1 MRFGFRFLFL
11 RFRHSPVEENRAGS
25 PSRIPSRIARSL
37 RLSAVLPRP
46 DPVVRVAA
54 PLDSVTRPK
63 QARSERTLQRLLDA
77 AEALIEETGTAE
89 VSIPEIVRRAG
100 SSVGGFYA
108 RFRDKNE
115 LLRALEERFFREQ
128 RARVERLTRP
138 ENWRETSVSEIVR
151 VYTGELVSVFRSR
164 RALIRAFVAR
174 AVHDLEFRGEAQR
187 FQREVSDRVS
197 AVLLARPGAIG
208 HPRPAL
214 AVPIAVAIVFG
225 AMVAGALLGDPRHP
239 FASLSE
245 EEAAEELAR
254 TFLGYLQVPFAP
266 LSGPTQEI
274 L

>member
-1 MRFGFRFLFL
+1 MFL
-11 RFRHSPVEENRAGS
+11 RFGGRARRSVCRRNR
-25 PSRIPSRIARSL
+25 RRFARSL
-37 RLSAVLPRP
+37 RLTTPLPTPDSGLRAAV
-46 DPVVRVAA
+46 
-54 PLDSVTRPK
+54 PLDSVARPK

-77 AEALIEETGTAE
+77 AEALIEETGTAD
-89 VSIPEIVRRAG
+89 VSIPEIALRAR

-128 RARVERLTRP
+128 RERLERLTRP
-138 ENWRETSVSEIVR
+138 EAWGDATVDGIVR
-151 VYTGELVSVFRSR
+151 GCTAELVAVFRHR

-187 FQREVSDRVS
+187 FEREVSDRVS
-197 AVLLARPGAIG
+197 ALLLSRPRAIG

-214 AVPIAVAIVFG
+214 AVPIAVAVVFG

-254 TFLGYLQVPFAP
+254 TFLGYLQVPLSP
-266 LSGPTQEI
+266 MSGPIQEI